1 MTEEDER
8 ACETAAER
16 NRLIDVG
23 LLKLNALPQ
32 RNQQDSD
39 ARIIPIVEYIISP
52 D

>member
-1 MTEEDER
+1 MTEENER
-8 ACETAAER
+8 ACEPAAER
-16 NRLIDVG
+16 NCLIDVG

-39 ARIIPIVEYIISP
+39 ARIIPIVEDVISH